1 METTQTQTQA
11 KGRGN
16 ASNTPDRK
24 RMVALG
30 IVALV
35 AIWLVAFI
43 LSNSETVRVSFVFGH
58 VSLSL
63 IWVMI
68 IAALLPFSK
77 VGVTPKKRHIS
88 LILTGIV
95 SALFVAVTILLNS
108 LDWLVLP
115 WLFISAFVLYC
126 LPLADCHF

>member
-68 IAALLPFSK
+68 ICAMLGAGLAWAVPRFS
-77 VGVTPKKRHIS
+77 RR
-88 LILTGIV
+88 
-95 SALFVAVTILLNS
+95 
-108 LDWLVLP
+108 
-115 WLFISAFVLYC
+115 
-126 LPLADCHF
+126 